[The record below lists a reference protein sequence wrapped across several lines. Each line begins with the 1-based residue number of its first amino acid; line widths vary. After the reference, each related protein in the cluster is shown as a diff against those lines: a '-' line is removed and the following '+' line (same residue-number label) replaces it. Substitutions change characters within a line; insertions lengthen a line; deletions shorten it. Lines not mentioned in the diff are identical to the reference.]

1 MYIIK
6 EYLKKVDTLLLISG
20 VSMWAPIK
28 KMYTPHI
35 HSPYPYIIFTKG
47 FGHIERVR
55 HAWRH
60 AWVRVEH
67 HICIFKRIFK
77 ESTP

>member
-28 KMYTPHI
+28 KYTHPTYTAHI
-35 HSPYPYIIFTKG
+35 HTLYSL
-47 FGHIERVR
+47 RVLG
-55 HAWRH
+55 
-60 AWVRVEH
+60 
-67 HICIFKRIFK
+67 I
-77 ESTP
+77 